1 LTYQFPG
8 FTIETRN
15 AKHQTDRLKIFFL
28 LKWSKSQKCERP
40 NETGDNK
47 P

>member
-15 AKHQTDRLKIFFL
+15 AKHQTDR
-28 LKWSKSQKCERP
+28 
-40 NETGDNK
+40 
-47 P
+47 